1 MNRESY
7 TLNIKDRCTCTKLN
21 VLIWFTG
28 RDVNLN
34 VQKFNVSL
42 CKQIDSIILSCPE
55 IENSDSFIRKNHFC
69 ITFSLTWNVY
79 SLNHMLFISIS
90 SFFYAYF
97 LIYALE
103 MRNAKK
109 ATLSYIKQAK
119 FNTRHYVRKS
129 SLSWNVLIDKSFIV
143 RIFLD
148 EPSRIDGFL
157 WFYQN
162 IVKLIMADTSSSFS
176 TLLKL
181 VSRFLIYNLLFSSD
195 CKSN

>member
-1 MNRESY
+1 MNRGSY
-7 TLNIKDRCTCTKLN
+7 TLNIKDRCTCTKLS

-34 VQKFNVSL
+34 VRKFNVSL

-69 ITFSLTWNVY
+69 ITLSLTWNVY

-90 SFFYAYF
+90 SFFCAYV

-103 MRNAKK
+103 MRSAKK

-129 SLSWNVLIDKSFIV
+129 SLGWNVLIDKSFIV
-143 RIFLD
+143 RIFFGWTFKKWWFSVVLSKHCD
-148 EPSRIDGFL
+148 IDQGRYQQFL
-157 WFYQN
+157 
-162 IVKLIMADTSSSFS
+162 
-176 TLLKL
+176 
-181 VSRFLIYNLLFSSD
+181 
-195 CKSN
+195 